1 MAQWSQNR
9 EDASDGDFEGL
20 IAYIMSHFGSPELI
34 VNSKVF
40 DINWYLILIDIVS
53 EPKVLFDFDIFDK
66 TLINQKNMNREKGLW
81 E

>member
-40 DINWYLILIDIVS
+40 DIN
-53 EPKVLFDFDIFDK
+53 
-66 TLINQKNMNREKGLW
+66 
-81 E
+81 